1 MTASAEVP
9 GPARMGPAGMGPA
22 RTGSAFLLA
31 QIGAHAAGRFA
42 ERVAVLGLGPGDVG
56 LLRLIAGEPG
66 RSQQSLAAALG
77 VVPSRV
83 VALVDGLERKGLVER
98 RRSTQDRRNYEL
110 HLTGEAKQVMARMR
124 EVGSAHE
131 EDMLAGLD
139 TTERAQ
145 LAALLGKVAAH
156 HDLAPGVHPGY
167 RQG

>member
-1 MTASAEVP
+1 MTASTEAP
-9 GPARMGPAGMGPA
+9 GPAGAGPA

-42 ERVAVLGLGPGDVG
+42 ERVAVLGLGPADVG

-83 VALVDGLERKGLVER
+83 VALIDGLERKGLVER
-98 RRSTQDRRNYEL
+98 RRSTADRRNYEL

-131 EDMLAGLD
+131 EDMLSGLD
-139 TTERAQ
+139 ATERAQ
-145 LAALLGKVAAH
+145 LAALLGKVAAQQG
-156 HDLAPGVHPGY
+156 LTPGVHPGY
-167 RQG
+167 RMGGAGR

>member
-1 MTASAEVP
+1 MTASTEAPHPP
-9 GPARMGPAGMGPA
+9 GAGPA

-42 ERVAVLGLGPGDVG
+42 ERLGLGPADVG

-66 RSQQSLAAALG
+66 RSQQSLATALG

-98 RRSTQDRRNYEL
+98 RRSTADRRNYEL
-110 HLTGEAKQVMARMR
+110 HLTGEAMQVMARMR

-131 EDMLAGLD
+131 QDMLSGLD
-139 TTERAQ
+139 AAERAQ
-145 LAALLGKVAAH
+145 LAVLLGKVAAQQG
-156 HDLAPGVHPGY
+156 LTPGVHPGY
-167 RQG
+167 RLGGAGR

>member
-1 MTASAEVP
+1 MTASTEAP
-9 GPARMGPAGMGPA
+9 RPAGAGPA

-42 ERVAVLGLGPGDVG
+42 ERVAVLGLGPADVG

-66 RSQQSLAAALG
+66 RSQQSLATALG

-98 RRSTQDRRNYEL
+98 RRSTADRRNYEL
-110 HLTGEAKQVMARMR
+110 HLTGEAMQVMSRMR

-131 EDMLAGLD
+131 QDMLSGLD
-139 TTERAQ
+139 AAERAQ
-145 LAALLGKVAAH
+145 LAVLLGKVAAQQG
-156 HDLAPGVHPGY
+156 LTPGVHPGY
-167 RQG
+167 RLGGAGR